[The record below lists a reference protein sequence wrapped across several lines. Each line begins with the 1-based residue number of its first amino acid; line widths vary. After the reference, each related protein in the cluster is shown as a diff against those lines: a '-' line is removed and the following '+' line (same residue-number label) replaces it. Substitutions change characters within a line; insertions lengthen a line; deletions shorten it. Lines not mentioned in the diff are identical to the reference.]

1 MENTHQHH
9 EQLPGGVQKVFLV
22 WVGVLALSFGFAFLV
37 GQQVL
42 RMSAND
48 PQTEIMASFYES
60 LSQGQDPSLFG
71 SIPPVDMA
79 KDLTPFV
86 NIYDSEGK
94 FVAGNGQLDGSN
106 PSPLKGSLA
115 TAKQKGEVSFTWS
128 PKAGVRIAAILK
140 PYKAGEKEGYILT
153 GKSLKIAQGRIANL
167 MKIAVLGFVVSVL
180 VLWAMLNL
188 LGYTKHT
195 LPHKADHT

>member
-9 EQLPGGVQKVFLV
+9 EMVKSGGQKVFLV
-22 WVGVLALSFGFAFLV
+22 WVGVLALSFGFAFLI

-94 FVAGNGQLDGSN
+94 FVAGNGKLDDAN
-106 PSPLKGSLA
+106 PAPLKGVFV
-115 TAKQKGEVSFTWS
+115 TAKQKGETYFTWS
-128 PKAGVRIAAILK
+128 PKAGVRIATILK
-140 PYKAGEKEGYILT
+140 AYKAGEKEGYILA
-153 GKSLKIAQGRIANL
+153 GKSLKITQGRIANL
-167 MKIAVLGFVVSVL
+167 MKITVLGFMVSVI
-180 VLWAMLNL
+180 VLWGVLNL
-188 LGYTKHT
+188 VESVKPV
-195 LPHKADHT
+195 LPHKTDHT